1 MLKLY
6 LLFWIVTIACGSDSD
21 PTQLEAFFGDIIDTW
36 HIASPTI
43 IAQDSLPALCMRHQW
58 VLCLSSEM
66 EREDVMEHLT
76 VMHQTR
82 KQDGVILD
90 GNEGHE
96 GLLKKLVDVLPSL
109 FSSKS
114 PVFMPREY
122 TNFMRLRLD
131 SNVIFYHEMGP
142 GMYSLIDTFAVKGGP
157 PINIELGEWNVTNG
171 IRLFQSIYRWDRRTD
186 LKGATF
192 INGLG
197 KKGILADFVRDD

>member
-43 IAQDSLPALCMRHQW
+43 IAQDSLPALCMRHPW

-96 GLLKKLVDVLPSL
+96 GLLKKLVDTSLKRSL
-109 FSSKS
+109 FAKVRILEK
-114 PVFMPREY
+114 PKYNAKQRVFPKWFSED
-122 TNFMRLRLD
+122 NFRLTQPKWRC
-131 SNVIFYHEMGP
+131 HQ
-142 GMYSLIDTFAVKGGP
+142 
-157 PINIELGEWNVTNG
+157 
-171 IRLFQSIYRWDRRTD
+171 R
-186 LKGATF
+186 
-192 INGLG
+192 
-197 KKGILADFVRDD
+197 